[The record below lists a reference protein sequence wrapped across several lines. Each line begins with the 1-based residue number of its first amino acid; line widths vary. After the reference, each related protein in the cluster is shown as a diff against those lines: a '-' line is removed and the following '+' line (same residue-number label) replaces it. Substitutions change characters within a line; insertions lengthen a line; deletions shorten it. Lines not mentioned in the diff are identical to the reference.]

1 MITSYEHY
9 HHELVIDS
17 LPKCITYDG
26 KLPIRLNVSD
36 IKMPEIGIGFH
47 YTTKQQCEITILD
60 YRNEWI
66 DAIKKWYRYIF
77 DTYSTKYYAISNH
90 KIDGK
95 VYEYDED
102 GNVTVTFNVYG
113 IFPLS
118 FNEDYY
124 KDNVTIIFSTDSVG
138 ALEKV
143 QGYKKENLF
152 VKNVPTISDA
162 IKNDYLSWDEYF
174 MSIAVLTSLRSKDEN
189 TKVGSVIVSNDNKV
203 LGTGYNWLPT
213 SINESLFPTTNDIKN
228 NSYENTK
235 YAYVVHSEL
244 NAILNTTVL
253 DLTGSRLYC
262 TLFPCNECAKI
273 ISQKRISEVIY
284 LSDKYHDESS
294 YIASRKMFDA
304 MNITTRKYEGNLKL
318 INKQ

>member
-1 MITSYEHY
+1 MNKQY
-9 HHELVIDS
+9 HHVLVIEN
-17 LPKCITYDG
+17 LPKCIMYEG
-26 KLPIRLNVSD
+26 KLPIRLNVNN
-36 IKMPEIGIGFH
+36 IKMPEVGFGVFC
-47 YTTKQQCEITILD
+47 KRQPCEIIVLD
-60 YRNEWI
+60 CRDEWTG
-66 DAIKKWYRYIF
+66 AIKKWYRCIF
-77 DTYSTKYYAISNH
+77 DTYSSKYYGISNH

-102 GNVTVTFNVYG
+102 ENVIASFDVYNML
-113 IFPLS
+113 PVM
-118 FNEDYY
+118 FNEDYLY
-124 KDNVTIIFSTDSVG
+124 EDRFTVTFSVENVG

-174 MSIAVLTSLRSKDEN
+174 MSIAVLTSLRSKDIN

-294 YIASRKMFDA
+294 YIASRKIFDA
-304 MNITTRKYEGNLKL
+304 MNITTRKYEGNLNNIICK
-318 INKQ
+318 